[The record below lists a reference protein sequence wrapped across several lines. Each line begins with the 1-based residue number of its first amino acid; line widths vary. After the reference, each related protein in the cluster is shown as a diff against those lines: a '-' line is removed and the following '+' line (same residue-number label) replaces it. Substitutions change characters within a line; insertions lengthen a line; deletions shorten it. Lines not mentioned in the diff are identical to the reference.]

1 MTSEQ
6 TSSEASTVSFGVSFE
21 DAQLEYYDEMEQ
33 YIRDLATELGV
44 SVNCAYD
51 VWYLRTR
58 SRHTPELEAE
68 LITLHAAGTPPIM
81 CDFGVTEGTQSYIQS
96 FASGFERDAESG
108 HED

>member
-6 TSSEASTVSFGVSFE
+6 TSSEASTVSFE
-21 DAQLEYYDEMEQ
+21 DAQQEYYDEMEQ

-81 CDFGVTEGTQSYIQS
+81 CD
-96 FASGFERDAESG
+96 
-108 HED
+108 